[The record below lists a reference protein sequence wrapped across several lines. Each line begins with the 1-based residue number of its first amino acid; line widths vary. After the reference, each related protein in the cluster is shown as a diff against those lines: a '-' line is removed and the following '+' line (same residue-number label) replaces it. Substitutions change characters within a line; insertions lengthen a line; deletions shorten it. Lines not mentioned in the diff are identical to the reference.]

1 MKAWETIRAKKLAAK
16 SGVPAP
22 AAAPAPAAPHAP
34 AAVAAS
40 PAPAPASAPPAA
52 PHTPAAAPHAPAAP
66 ATQPADSPAR
76 ARALK
81 AWETMRAKKAAL
93 AASPGA
99 PGAAPKGPS
108 TPATPAAPAA
118 PKAPREKKVEYSPSK
133 THKTVQAAYHEA
145 MATGASDV
153 DAHEDAINIAKEMG
167 ADDAQAAFHADAARD
182 RHNREASKPRT
193 SQELEARANDIYY
206 SQNAENANEVEAKL
220 GLSKDEAR
228 EMHRETVKRSIA
240 AGDRMQE
247 ARQREHSARAAVERS
262 IETPQ
267 EYQEWKEA
275 KLKELSAPGA
285 VHENN
290 PYVDRT
296 PEWYAA
302 NREHQRAIHEQIESH
317 PEVQDTVAARVKAEN
332 EANETERHSND
343 LGTKLKRIGIRPS
356 PRRREAEIKPEWQ
369 KFIDE
374 NPHLFKEEDDNKG
387 IPF

>member
-1 MKAWETIRAKKLAAK
+1 VADVDRSAAAKKAWETRRGGRPSVQAATPPRRAAAMKAWETIRAKKLAAK

-182 RHNREASKPRT
+182 RHNREASKAAHVARARGARPMTFTTVRTPRT
-193 SQELEARANDIYY
+193 R
-206 SQNAENANEVEAKL
+206 
-220 GLSKDEAR
+220 
-228 EMHRETVKRSIA
+228 TRS
-240 AGDRMQE
+240 R
-247 ARQREHSARAAVERS
+247 RS
-262 IETPQ
+262 
-267 EYQEWKEA
+267 WGCRK
-275 KLKELSAPGA
+275 
-285 VHENN
+285 
-290 PYVDRT
+290 
-296 PEWYAA
+296 
-302 NREHQRAIHEQIESH
+302 
-317 PEVQDTVAARVKAEN
+317 
-332 EANETERHSND
+332 
-343 LGTKLKRIGIRPS
+343 TKLARCTARPSSGPS
-356 PRRREAEIKPEWQ
+356 PRAIGCRRRGNASTPRAPRSSEASKRRRSTKSGRKRSSKNSRLPEPCT
-369 KFIDE
+369 KTIRTSTERRNGMPRIGSISAPFTSRS
-374 NPHLFKEEDDNKG
+374 NPIQRFRTQSRRA
-387 IPF
+387 